1 MSYRTAAVLLGAAIV
16 IPISFASMNPL
27 QADTGAKSD
36 KAAVSLLPP
45 PPSGT
50 ATVMGGVIRDLDP
63 VRDQFKLD
71 VFGGGKPIKV
81 LFDARTRI
89 FRDGKPVKVRDLHS
103 DDRASV
109 ETTLDGDN
117 IYALSIHMLSKAP
130 EGQTQG
136 QVRDFDPGKS
146 IVTIDTALSSEPI
159 KLYIPPNTPI
169 ARTGQTHFTSDHS
182 GAARLEPGDLITA
195 KFTSGDDGH
204 GVAQQISILA
214 TPGSTFVF
222 SGNITDLD
230 MHSGLLVLTDPR
242 DNSTYRLYFNP
253 VVFRD
258 AKLQQGDSIRVSAR
272 FNGQR
277 YEARTITPVEAP
289 APQK

>member
-1 MSYRTAAVLLGAAIV
+1 MSYRFAAALLGVAV
-16 IPISFASMNPL
+16 IAPFSFASMNPL
-27 QADTGAKSD
+27 QVDPGSKPD
-36 KAAVSLLPP
+36 KAAVSALPP

-63 VRDQFKLD
+63 VRDQFKLR
-71 VFGGGKPIKV
+71 VFGNGKPVKV
-81 LFDARTRI
+81 LFDARTRV
-89 FRDGKPVKVRDLHS
+89 FRDGKPVSLRDLHS
-103 DDRASV
+103 NDHASV

-117 IYALSIHMLSKAP
+117 IYALSIHMLSNAP

-136 QVRDFDPGKS
+136 QVLDFDPGRS
-146 IVTIDTALSSEPI
+146 IVTITTALSSEPI

-169 ARTGQTHFTSDHS
+169 ARKGQTHFTAARSG
-182 GAARLEPGDLITA
+182 GAALEPGDLITA
-195 KFTSGDDGH
+195 TFTSGDDGR

-214 TPGSTFVF
+214 TPGSTFIF

-230 MHSGLLVLTDPR
+230 LHSGLLVLTDPR
-242 DNSTYRLYFNP
+242 DNSAYRLHFNP
-253 VVFRD
+253 LVFRD
-258 AKLQQGDSIRVSAR
+258 AKLHEGDSVRVAAR

-277 YEARTITPVEAP
+277 YEARTITPVESP

>member
-1 MSYRTAAVLLGAAIV
+1 MSYRTAAVLLGAAIF
-16 IPISFASMNPL
+16 IPISFASMNSL
-27 QADTGAKSD
+27 QADSGVKSD
-36 KAAVSLLPP
+36 KAAVSVLPP

-63 VRDQFKLD
+63 VRDQFKLA
-71 VFGGGKPIKV
+71 VFGGGHPVKV

-89 FRDGKPVKVRDLHS
+89 FRDGKPVKVRDLHT

-136 QVRDFDPGKS
+136 QVLDFDSGKS
-146 IVTIDTALSSEPI
+146 IATIATSLSSQPI

-169 ARTGQTHFTSDHS
+169 ARTGQTRFTDAHS
-182 GAARLEPGDLITA
+182 GGAQLEPGDLISA
-195 KFTSGDDGH
+195 KFTSGDDGQ

-222 SGNITDLD
+222 SGNIADLD

-242 DNSTYRLYFNP
+242 DNSTYSLYFNP
-253 VVFRD
+253 LVFRD
-258 AKLQQGDSIRVSAR
+258 ANLHQGDSVRVSAR

-277 YEARTITPVEAP
+277 YEARTITPVEPLAP
-289 APQK
+289 KK

>member
-1 MSYRTAAVLLGAAIV
+1 MSYRTAAVLLGAAII

-103 DDRASV
+103 DDHASV

-117 IYALSIHMLSKAP
+117 IYALSIHMLSRVP

-136 QVRDFDPGKS
+136 QVLDFDPGKS
-146 IVTIDTALSSEPI
+146 IVTLATALSSKPI

-169 ARTGQTHFTSDHS
+169 ARTGQTHFTAAHS
-182 GAARLEPGDLITA
+182 GVAQLEPGDLISA
-195 KFTSGDDGH
+195 KFTSGDDGN

-214 TPGSTFVF
+214 TPG
-222 SGNITDLD
+222 
-230 MHSGLLVLTDPR
+230 
-242 DNSTYRLYFNP
+242 
-253 VVFRD
+253 
-258 AKLQQGDSIRVSAR
+258 
-272 FNGQR
+272 
-277 YEARTITPVEAP
+277 
-289 APQK
+289 

>member
-1 MSYRTAAVLLGAAIV
+1 MSCRTFAVLIGAAIV
-16 IPISFASMNPL
+16 IPVSFASTNPL

-36 KAAVSLLPP
+36 KAAVSILPP

-71 VFGGGKPIKV
+71 VFGGGKPVKV

-89 FRDGKPVKVRDLHS
+89 FRDGKPVKVRDLHTN
-103 DDRASV
+103 DHASV

-130 EGQTQG
+130 EGQMQG
-136 QVRDFDPGKS
+136 QVLDFDPGKG
-146 IVTIDTALSSEPI
+146 IATLAAALSSQPI

-169 ARTGQTHFTSDHS
+169 ARVGQTHFTAARS
-182 GAARLEPGDLITA
+182 GAAQLEPGDLISA
-195 KFTSGDDGH
+195 KFTSGDDGN

-214 TPGSTFVF
+214 TPGSTFIF

-230 MHSGLLVLTDPR
+230 MHSGLLVITDPR
-242 DNSTYRLYFNP
+242 YNDTYSLYFNP
-253 VVFRD
+253 LVFRD
-258 AKLQQGDSIRVSAR
+258 ADLHTGDSVRVSAR
-272 FNGQR
+272 FNGKR
-277 YEARTITPVEAP
+277 YEVSTIAPVE
-289 APQK
+289 QK